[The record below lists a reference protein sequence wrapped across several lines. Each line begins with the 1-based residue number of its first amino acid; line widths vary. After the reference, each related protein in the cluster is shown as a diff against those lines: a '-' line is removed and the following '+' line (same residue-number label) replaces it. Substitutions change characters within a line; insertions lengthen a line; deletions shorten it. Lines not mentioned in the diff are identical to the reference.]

1 MALKCLWT
9 LGLYRCLI
17 PEKWVLVVRKA
28 CLTLTSDLREASA
41 LCQLSQQH
49 GEEAP
54 CCCWSLSDWP
64 ISGPRQS
71 LVHLTHPHPLLFL
84 CHPSGVPVVH
94 FLVLPGLTAVS
105 LCLDGCSSF
114 LTIMKEALAR
124 FSLAWLPCFP
134 NCRTLN
140 RPTATHLERLKPWL
154 WISTRHISFDSLMG
168 RIIYS
173 CFNLCFTYWW
183 LWSSFPCLCLE
194 QMLDLLGFERSGV
207 SVIFRR
213 DTLCHFHI
221 DF

>member
-1 MALKCLWT
+1 MDP
-9 LGLYRCLI
+9 GIISVFDPR
-17 PEKWVLVVRKA
+17 VV
-28 CLTLTSDLREASA
+28 S
-41 LCQLSQQH
+41 
-49 GEEAP
+49 P
-54 CCCWSLSDWP
+54 CCKESLFNLDFKSQRSFCFMPTQPAAWWRSSLLLL
-64 ISGPRQS
+64 ISFWLAYLRPKAKS
-71 LVHLTHPHPLLFL
+71 CSPHTPHPLLFL

-105 LCLDGCSSF
+105 LCLDGCTSF
-114 LTIMKEALAR
+114 LTIMKEALAM

-140 RPTATHLERLKPWL
+140 RPTATHLERLNPWL
-154 WISTRHISFDSLMG
+154 WISTLHISFDSLMG

-207 SVIFRR
+207 SVIFQR